1 MIRGGLFDS
10 PAMFW
15 GTLPQKPTTWREMG
29 IDIKIWITQD
39 RILITKFVEQ
49 MKMTGGGKKF
59 KFLIYIKR
67 I

>member
-10 PAMFW
+10 PVMFW
-15 GTLPQKPTTWREMG
+15 GTLPQKPTTWTEMR
-29 IDIKIWITQD
+29 IDIKIRETKD

-49 MKMTGGGKKF
+49 NRRRKK
-59 KFLIYIKR
+59 IVIQIPIHIKR